1 MFVIPVAAVGASNS
15 GQTSKDVA
23 DRIIQL
29 QDKADKT
36 ANALAQ
42 AQIEQEDLA
51 GQIALAQTAV
61 AQRSADFTGLQ
72 AQLAQIAVDRYM
84 SGGTNSADIFF
95 GSPIDALQTEALSAA
110 AYDAGATTLDQV
122 ETAKADLEAEQAKLE
137 KLLAQNDQLTATMVA
152 KQNQINDQLA
162 QLVALKA
169 TLVDAEAK
177 KAYADAVAAK
187 KAKEAKA
194 AAEAAAK
201 QAAAQAA
208 AQASSNTAHPSGG
221 GSGGATATVID
232 ASTATTIAGAP
243 VNAIPAVTPTT
254 VSSNEKPPDTP
265 QLPTAPQPATDNS
278 VNNPDGTSGSV
289 DPPKD
294 PVVIIDTSFLCPM
307 AGPTAFGD
315 TWGAARSGGRHH
327 EGVDMMAAYGT
338 PEVAVVSG
346 FATFKTNTL
355 GGNAISLRGDDGNGY
370 YYAHLSAWE
379 GQSRHVAQGE
389 VIGYV
394 GHTGD
399 TTANHLHFEIHP
411 GGGAAVN
418 PYPTVRK
425 YC

>member
-1 MFVIPVAAVGASNS
+1 MFVIPVATVGASNS

-36 ANALAQ
+36 AAALAQ
-42 AQIEQEDLA
+42 AEIEQGDLS
-51 GQIALAQTAV
+51 GQIAV
-61 AQRSADFTGLQ
+61 AQADVAQKSSDFAGLQ

-84 SGGTNSADIFF
+84 SGGTDSADIFF

-110 AYDAGATTLDQV
+110 AYDAGAITLDQV

-137 KLLAQNDQLTATMVA
+137 QLLAQNDQLTATMVA
-152 KQNQINDQLA
+152 KQAEINDQLA

-169 TLVDAEAK
+169 TLVDAESK

-194 AAEAAAK
+194 EAEAAAK

-208 AQASSNTAHPSGG
+208 AQASSNTSHS
-221 GSGGATATVID
+221 SGGATATVID
-232 ASTATTIAGAP
+232 AGTVTTVAGAP
-243 VNAIPAVTPTT
+243 DNAIPAATPTT
-254 VSSNEKPPDTP
+254 VSSNDKPPDTP
-265 QLPTAPQPATDNS
+265 NLPTAPQPATDDS
-278 VNNPDGTSGSV
+278 VDNPDGTSGLV

-294 PVVIIDTSFLCPM
+294 PVVVIDTSFLCPM

-315 TWGAARSGGRHH
+315 TWGDARSGGRHH
-327 EGVDMMAAYGT
+327 EGVDMMAAFGT

-346 FATFKTNTL
+346 FATFKTNAL
-355 GGNAISLRGDDGNGY
+355 GGNVISLVGDDGNRY
-370 YYAHLSAWE
+370 YYAHLSSWE
-379 GQSRHVAQGE
+379 GQSRQVAQGD

-399 TTANHLHFEIHP
+399 TSANHLHFEIHP